1 MADFATPNLPSR
13 DFGATSRF
21 YGRLGFA
28 ETWRDRGWMIL
39 RRGNV
44 VLEFFA
50 HPDVDPA
57 SSWFSCC
64 LRLDDVQ
71 SFFEAALAA
80 GVPEAESGSPRL
92 HRPKREPWGGTV
104 GALIDPD
111 GTLVRL
117 VQE

>member
-13 DFGATSRF
+13 DFEATSRF
-21 YGRLGFA
+21 YGKLGFA
-28 ETWRDRGWMIL
+28 ETWRDGAWMIL

-44 VLEFFA
+44 VLEFFL
-50 HPDVDPA
+50 HPDVDPG

-64 LRLDDVQ
+64 LRLDDVH
-71 SFFEAALAA
+71 SFFEAAVAA
-80 GVPEAESGSPRL
+80 GVPEAAAGWPRL
-92 HRPKREPWGGTV
+92 QRPKIESWGGTV
-104 GALIDPD
+104 GALVDPD